1 MKESVIVVDYFDYIE
16 SYNVAAIT
24 DFLGCL

>member
-1 MKESVIVVDYFDYIE
+1 MKESVIKVDYFDYNE